1 MTMPSAACWQP
12 PSAPVVR
19 AIVVA
24 DDCPLA
30 VWANLAPAD
39 RKAQRKPVAELLF
52 KQGFTQDQI
61 ATQLGVSQKTISKDL
76 ENYTIGINQNSKTA
90 SNPKGSGRP
99 KGSKPKSTSG
109 PPSRNGRTDGPRCGL
124 HAPANAFWL

>member
-1 MTMPSAACWQP
+1 
-12 PSAPVVR
+12 VVR

-24 DDCPLA
+24 NDCPLA
-30 VWANLAPAD
+30 VWANLAPDD

-61 ATQLGVSQKTISKDL
+61 ATQLGVSQQMISKDL
-76 ENYTIGINQNSKTA
+76 SGLLPGSKPPR
-90 SNPKGSGRP
+90 PKGGRP

-109 PPSRNGRTDGPRCGL
+109 PQPRNGRTDGPRCGL
-124 HAPANAFWL
+124 HAPSTVTPRLYISPSPQRAVNV